1 MRLLTGIVAASLGVA
16 SPAAAEGLYGS
27 LHAGG
32 SFLQKSSN
40 VDDVPAAIPTDVD
53 LKYKYGPLFGGA
65 LGWAFPFGLRLEGEV
80 TYRTNDFKR
89 IDINRDGGLG
99 GFVGLPP
106 LDGTSFKV
114 NGKETTLSFMANAWY
129 DIKTGT
135 RFTPYVGGGI
145 GVTWL
150 RMDNLRLG
158 GFQLADDSEYTGAW
172 QLGGGVSV
180 EVTPMISLSVD
191 YRYFSAISP
200 VIKDFAGFNLETDYR
215 THNVVAG
222 IRINF

>member
-1 MRLLTGIVAASLGVA
+1 MRLLTGMVAAALGAA
-16 SPAAAEGLYGS
+16 SPAAADGLYGS

-40 VDDVPAAIPTDVD
+40 VDEVFAAIPTDVD
-53 LKYKYGPLFGGA
+53 LKYKDGPMFGGA

-89 IDINRDGGLG
+89 IDINSDGGLG
-99 GFVGLPP
+99 FILGGPSLN
-106 LDGTSFKV
+106 GTSFKV
-114 NGKETTLSFMANAWY
+114 DGKETTLSFMANAWY
-129 DIKTGT
+129 DFKTGT

-150 RMDNLRLG
+150 RFDDLRLG
-158 GFQLADDSEYTGAW
+158 GFTLADDSEYAGAW

-180 EVTPMISLSVD
+180 ELTPMISLSLD